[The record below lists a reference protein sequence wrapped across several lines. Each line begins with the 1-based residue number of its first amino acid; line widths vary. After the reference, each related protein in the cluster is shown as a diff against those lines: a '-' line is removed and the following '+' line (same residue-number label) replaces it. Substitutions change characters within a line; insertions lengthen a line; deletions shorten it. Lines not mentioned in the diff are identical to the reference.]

1 LGATN
6 SSRGLVTDTIP
17 FSSVDGPGNRFVV
30 FMQGCNFNCIACHN
44 PYTINVCND
53 CGECVHV
60 CTTGSLTFG
69 PLGQVKWNEA
79 TCAGTDACTAVCRWD
94 STPKAR
100 ELDVSDVLA
109 EIRRAAPFLSGITVS
124 GGEATQQPHFVHALF
139 SAIKDDPRLAKLSC
153 FVDSNGAA
161 DRDTWDSLLP
171 VMDGAM
177 IDLKCIDPDVHL
189 DMTGQ
194 PNDQVLDSIRYLHS
208 LDCLYEVRLLM
219 LPGINDTPAMLADTA
234 TWLASID
241 RQIRVKVI
249 GFRPHGVRPSE
260 LPLTQPTADQMARYV
275 EVLHN
280 AGITEV
286 CSV

>member
-1 LGATN
+1 MDATN
-6 SSRGLVTDTIP
+6 SSSGLVTDTIS
-17 FSSVDGPGNRFVV
+17 FSNVDGPGNRFVV
-30 FMQGCNFNCIACHN
+30 FLQACNFNCIACHN

-60 CTTGSLTFG
+60 CDSGALTFG
-69 PLGQVKWNEA
+69 PLGQVRWNQTA
-79 TCAGTDACTAVCRWD
+79 CTGTDACIAACRWD

-100 ELDVSDVLA
+100 EREVDDLLA
-109 EIRRAAPFLSGITVS
+109 QIRRAAPFLSGITVS
-124 GGEATQQPHFVHALF
+124 GGEATQQPHFVRALF
-139 SAIKDDPRLAKLSC
+139 SAVKQDPRLVALSC

-161 DRDTWDSLLP
+161 DRTTWDALRP
-171 VMDGAM
+171 VMDAAM
-177 IDLKCIDPDVHL
+177 IDLKCIDPDIHL

-194 PNDQVLDSIRYLHS
+194 PNDQVLDSIRYLH
-208 LDCLYEVRLLM
+208 DIDRLYEVRLLV
-219 LPGINDTPAMLADTA
+219 LRGVNDAPAIMADTA

-241 RQIRVKVI
+241 PRIRVKVI
-249 GFRPHGVRPSE
+249 GFRPHGVRPSSP
-260 LPLTQPTADQMARYV
+260 PLEQPTVEEIAAYE